1 VSKVLYTA
9 IKKSIAGK
17 LFTYVVQF
25 IALAIYARVFTP
37 EQFGVIASF
46 QVFIVFFQIFADI
59 GIGPAIIN
67 EEHFGKRQ
75 RDGIFTLTLLM
86 GLLLSSVFY
95 CLSGYIEGF
104 YGRNGYDDLY
114 VIVCISIIF
123 YSLNIIPLTS
133 LNKDAKFIDIAKV
146 DTLCEVLTF
155 FVVYFLYYLGFGIYA
170 LAIKNVSQSIFKF
183 LFTWSISSKTT
194 IGRAKFGKEIYHIK
208 KIYRFATYQFLFN
221 TINYFT
227 RNLDNILVAKYFGS
241 EILGIYEKSY
251 QLMRYPLMLTTFSMT
266 PAIQPVLTKY
276 KNDIDK
282 VVVEHNKL
290 ANRLLFIS
298 ILISVFIYFN
308 SREIVLLLFGEQWIE
323 VIQLIKI
330 FCIIIPVQAVMST
343 SGSFFQVINKP
354 RLLFYTGLITALI
367 NIIAIILG
375 VIDRELEILAKYL
388 VVSFSIN
395 FFICYL
401 ILFKLG
407 FQRNIANYLFS
418 LIKTAIVATFPVL
431 IYVLIKIY
439 IVDCFYSNVIVSL
452 IINVISSLVILFSL
466 IKPMRYFLKNN
477 I

>member
-1 VSKVLYTA
+1 
-9 IKKSIAGK
+9 
-17 LFTYVVQF
+17 
-25 IALAIYARVFTP
+25 
-37 EQFGVIASF
+37 
-46 QVFIVFFQIFADI
+46 
-59 GIGPAIIN
+59 
-67 EEHFGKRQ
+67 
-75 RDGIFTLTLLM
+75 
-86 GLLLSSVFY
+86 
-95 CLSGYIEGF
+95 
-104 YGRNGYDDLY
+104 
-114 VIVCISIIF
+114 
-123 YSLNIIPLTS
+123 
-133 LNKDAKFIDIAKV
+133 
-146 DTLCEVLTF
+146 
-155 FVVYFLYYLGFGIYA
+155 
-170 LAIKNVSQSIFKF
+170 
-183 LFTWSISSKTT
+183 
-194 IGRAKFGKEIYHIK
+194 
-208 KIYRFATYQFLFN
+208 
-221 TINYFT
+221 
-227 RNLDNILVAKYFGS
+227 
-241 EILGIYEKSY
+241 
-251 QLMRYPLMLTTFSMT
+251 MT
-266 PAIQPVLTKY
+266 PAIQPILTKY